1 MPQKFRDVVGVP
13 AATVK
18 DILDRSRQLQDQLLG
33 SGETSQDL
41 RRSQAV
47 ALIET
52 ATTLQA
58 LGDTKGAVEAGTKSR
73 DIFQALLQ
81 ERPDSTDYQN
91 ELAIAY
97 DHLGDALESAG
108 ASPRGA
114 AEPTSAPSTSPTA

>member
-1 MPQKFRDVVGVP
+1 MFAEISRREAQTQRDRAEHTLTLATKTGNGLVFDLAQKFRDVVGVP

-52 ATTLQA
+52 STTLEA
-58 LGDTKGAVEAGTKSR
+58 LGSETGWRNPIPAMRAG
-73 DIFQALLQ
+73 
-81 ERPDSTDYQN
+81 N
-91 ELAIAY
+91 AIWRF
-97 DHLGDALESAG
+97 
-108 ASPRGA
+108 PI
-114 AEPTSAPSTSPTA
+114 